1 VERIR
6 LEQET
11 EEGFALA
18 RIREAAPLARREV
31 QRLIDLRE
39 REWQQDDSWLVVV
52 PRPARLAE
60 FFRARVTTLAAELH
74 ENAERAAPAALLGTP
89 DVLRRLGILER
100 DDWELERRAVV
111 DYRARMNALHEEF
124 RLTAA
129 AARHLSC
136 ADTRTIVERYLDN
149 RSLSSILQP
158 DQESDNDDL
167 LGEDFGTAPLTRI
180 LFGER
185 LGLRPILP
193 PRPSDVDSQPMPLRL
208 GGLGPFS
215 DLPERVAFARFR
227 GLGPFCDD
235 SDAPCPHSYGPY

>member
-1 VERIR
+1 
-6 LEQET
+6 
-11 EEGFALA
+11 
-18 RIREAAPLARREV
+18 
-31 QRLIDLRE
+31 
-39 REWQQDDSWLVVV
+39 LVVV

-60 FFRARVTTLAAELH
+60 FFRARVTALAAELH
-74 ENAERAAPAALLGTP
+74 ENAERAASAALLGTP

-149 RSLSSILQP
+149 RPLSSILQP

-167 LGEDFGTAPLTRI
+167 LGEDFGAAPLTRI

-193 PRPSDVDSQPMPLRL
+193 PRPSAYDSQP
-208 GGLGPFS
+208 GPS
-215 DLPERVAFARFR
+215 
-227 GLGPFCDD
+227 
-235 SDAPCPHSYGPY
+235 